1 MLNRSIPARASAHPS
16 SPVGK
21 AALTRLLG
29 IALMTVTL
37 VACSRHN
44 EPVAVVP
51 LEPGGMPPVLTVNIG
66 AHRYQF
72 LFDTGA
78 TTNVIDPQIAARRLG
93 RMSEEQMRQWER
105 YQEPLPR
112 STSLLGGGGAAIQ
125 YYRASSV
132 RYGRWTISSSGL
144 IPSVDA
150 PELARL
156 SQIAGTPLDGA
167 LGMRSIAALNW
178 IWDRN
183 AGRLEGYRFGSKIFA
198 PLLRDMTC
206 TPISI
211 QPDGLPAIALDLQSW
226 GATWFVIDTG
236 FVTHYSGSL
245 SIADVAVL
253 RHMKALSGEVTA
265 SNGQS
270 VDPATRESDT
280 FVQVRAARFEHLR
293 FDNLVFEQ
301 IALSPAR
308 LGMGFINRFERV
320 AFDFEAN
327 RFCFAP
333 PIRTMPDKLPTRAE
347 LAAPAVRE

>member
-1 MLNRSIPARASAHPS
+1 MN
-16 SPVGK
+16 
-21 AALTRLLG
+21 RLLG

-37 VACSRHN
+37 GACSRHN

-51 LEPGGMPPVLTVNIG
+51 LEPGGMAPVLTVNIG
-66 AHRYQF
+66 ANRYQF
-72 LFDTGA
+72 VFDTGA
-78 TTNVIDPQIAARRLG
+78 TTNLIDPRIAARHLG

-112 STSLLGGGGAAIQ
+112 STSLLGGAAAAIQ

-132 RYGRWTISSSGL
+132 RYGGWTIPSSGL
-144 IPSVDA
+144 IPAVDA
-150 PELARL
+150 PELTRL
-156 SQIAGTPLDGA
+156 SQSAGTPLDGV

-178 IWDRN
+178 IWDRH
-183 AGRLEGYRFGSKIFA
+183 AGRLEGYRFGSKNFA
-198 PLLRDMTC
+198 PLLHDMAC
-206 TPISI
+206 TAISI
-211 QPDGLPAIALDLQSW
+211 QPNGLPAITLDLPPW

-236 FVTHYSGSL
+236 FVTNYSGSL

-270 VDPATRESDT
+270 ADPATRESDT
-280 FVQVRAARFEHLR
+280 FVQVGAARLEHLT
-293 FDNLVFEQ
+293 FDRLVFEQ
-301 IALSPAR
+301 IALSSAR

-333 PIRTMPDKLPTRAE
+333 PIRTMPDTLPTRAE